1 VFLQLVYVM
10 HDCLEIRI
18 IEHDRAHHS

>member
-18 IEHDRAHHS
+18 IEHDRACHS